1 MLRISDFS
9 NQAGGAHSTIMAH
22 AVPKSSRSPLRKLLG
37 VKIIAT
43 GSFVPE
49 QIVRNEDLAK
59 LGYDADWIRQR
70 TGILERRHAPPEMA
84 TSDMAIEASKRVME
98 SAGVTAADIDLLLLG
113 TFTPDMP
120 MPATACIV
128 QDRLGIVA
136 PAMDVQAACAGFV
149 YAMITAMQ
157 FVKTGC
163 SQMALVIGADMNSRV
178 CNPADKKTYPLFGD
192 GAGAVLLA
200 AGDEDQGVVSY
211 TLGADGSGAEM
222 LCRPMGGSRLPP
234 SAEAM
239 RDNLHFLRMDG
250 RPVFKWAI
258 RLLHDTITDVLNHA
272 GVTIDEIDAVIFHQ
286 ANKRIIEAAA
296 DDLNI
301 PDEKLIIN
309 VTRYGNTS
317 AASIPLALDEANEK
331 GLLKRGGYVLLSGFG
346 AGLAWGTTLLR
357 W

>member
-1 MLRISDFS
+1 M
-9 NQAGGAHSTIMAH
+9 TH

-43 GSFVPE
+43 GSFVPD
-49 QIVRNEDLAK
+49 QVVRNEDLAE

-98 SAGVTAADIDLLLLG
+98 SAGVTAADIDLVLLG

-120 MPATACIV
+120 VPATACVV

-136 PAMDVQAACAGFV
+136 PAMDLQAACAGFV

-157 FVKTGC
+157 YVKTGC

-192 GAGAVLLA
+192 GAGAVLVT
-200 AGDEDQGVVSY
+200 AGDEEQGLLSY
-211 TLGADGSGAEM
+211 TLGADGSGAEL

-234 SAEAM
+234 SAAAM
-239 RDNLHFLRMDG
+239 RDDLHFLRMDG

-258 RLLHDTITDVLNHA
+258 RLLHDTITDVLDDA
-272 GVTIDEIDAVIFHQ
+272 GVTIDDIDVVIFHQ
-286 ANKRIIEAAA
+286 ANNRIIEAAA

-301 PDEKLIIN
+301 PKEKLIIN

-331 GLLKRGGYVLLSGFG
+331 GLLKRGGLVLLSGFG
-346 AGLAWGTTLLR
+346 AGLAWGTTLVR